1 MVLLFLWWYFY
12 FLPRAS
18 SPPSSSAS
26 PSSGSFAVGFFCLCT
41 CTGGVRYINPFVHED
56 CFGDISPHAGVFDQG
71 AEDHEEAYEEVDVD
85 GLHVRDLRQRRVH
98 RVDQGG
104 HRQHSGHTKA
114 DLIWSHYFPQI
125 CDIFCFNSHPC
136 GCSASIQPERNPG
149 HDNNQA

>member
-26 PSSGSFAVGFFCLCT
+26 PNSGSFAVGFFCLCT

-114 DLIWSHYFPQI
+114 DLI
-125 CDIFCFNSHPC
+125 
-136 GCSASIQPERNPG
+136 
-149 HDNNQA
+149 